1 MSRYFMYVA
10 YDGSA
15 YHGWQS
21 QPNGTSVQEIVEK
34 SLSTL
39 LRCPVGVTAAGRT
52 DAGVNAT
59 NMPVHF
65 DYNGVLPIP
74 SSAPCG
80 TTAEQQ
86 LLYKMNRI
94 LPRDISVNKIVRVR
108 DDAHAR
114 FSAVKRTY
122 YYYVALKKNPFLAK
136 YHLRLTFSV
145 DFGIMN
151 EAAAMLLG
159 THDFDCFAK
168 AHPDVK
174 TSICTV
180 TRAQWVKISGDVWRL
195 EISADRFLRNMVRA
209 VVGTLLD
216 IGRGKTKPS
225 DLEDILASRNRSRAG
240 ESVDG
245 NALFLEEVEYPAD
258 IFRIPDNEHQT
269 LN

>member
-21 QPNGTSVQEIVEK
+21 QPNGTSVQEVVEK

-39 LRCPVGVTAAGRT
+39 LRCNISVTAAGRT
-52 DAGVNAT
+52 DAGVNAS

-65 DYNGVLPIP
+65 DFNEKLPLP
-74 SSAPCG
+74 CSAPCG

-94 LPRDISVNKIVRVR
+94 LPRDISVNNIVRVR
-108 DDAHAR
+108 NDAHAR

-122 YYYVALKKNPFLAK
+122 YYYVALKKSPFLTK
-136 YHLRLTFSV
+136 YHLRLTFHV
-145 DFGIMN
+145 DFRLMN

-180 TRAQWVKISGDVWRL
+180 SGAQWVKINEDVWRF

-209 VVGTLLD
+209 VVGTMLD
-216 IGRGKTKPS
+216 IGRGKTKTS
-225 DLEDILASRNRSRAG
+225 ELEEILASRNRSRAG

-245 NALFLEEVEYPAD
+245 NALFLEKVEYPAD
-258 IFRIPDNEHQT
+258 VFCVSDNENQI
-269 LN
+269 LS